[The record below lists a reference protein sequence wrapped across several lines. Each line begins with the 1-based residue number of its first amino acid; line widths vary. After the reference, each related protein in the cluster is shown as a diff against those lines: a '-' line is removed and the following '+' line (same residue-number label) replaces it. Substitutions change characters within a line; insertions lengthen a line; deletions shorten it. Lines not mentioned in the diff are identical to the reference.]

1 MKKYSI
7 LVILILLLIAF
18 GAKVTPASLLFV
30 GLIGMAKV
38 SGPLLSIEAR
48 GKIAEALVFFPWKG
62 RHLVR
67 QWLKP
72 ANPKR
77 DLQGYVRVALKLIGK
92 AIARIQSISQG
103 DTPDSYLYTKLT
115 SLAPAAQPWNAYMAK
130 QVLEDLKSAGS
141 FKTGSFTDMSAL
153 YSTHSNVA
161 AFSTDATA
169 LNLSDF
175 AFDYGYVTS
184 NDAGFQ
190 LYMAAYAAQK
200 LQIAGFT
207 TALADWVASDVNNLK
222 SAFLSTTIS

>member
-1 MKKYSI
+1 
-7 LVILILLLIAF
+7 
-18 GAKVTPASLLFV
+18 
-30 GLIGMAKV
+30 MAKV

-77 DLQGYVRVALKLIGK
+77 DLQGYVRCALKIIGK
-92 AIARIQSISQG
+92 AIARIQNLG
-103 DTPDSYLYTKLT
+103 DPTPVASYLYTKLT
-115 SLAPAAQPWNAYMAK
+115 SLAPASLPWNAYFAK

-161 AFSTDATA
+161 AFSTDAT
-169 LNLSDF
+169 LLLLSDF
-175 AFDYGYVTS
+175 IFDYGYTTS
-184 NDAGFQ
+184 NDAGFL
-190 LYMAAYAAQK
+190 LYMAAHAAQK

>member
-1 MKKYSI
+1 
-7 LVILILLLIAF
+7 
-18 GAKVTPASLLFV
+18 
-30 GLIGMAKV
+30 MAKV
-38 SGPLLSIEAR
+38 SGPLMSIEAR
-48 GKIAEALVFFPWKG
+48 GKIAEALVYFPWKG

-77 DLQGYVRVALKLIGK
+77 TLQGYVRVSLKIIGK
-92 AIARIQSISQG
+92 AIARILSVSQG
-103 DTPDSYLYTKLT
+103 DALDSYLYTKMT
-115 SLAPAAQPWNAYMAK
+115 SLAPAAQPWNAYLAK
-130 QVLEDLKSAGS
+130 QVLEDLKSAGA
-141 FKTGSFTDMSAL
+141 FQTASFTAMSAL

-169 LNLSDF
+169 LMLSDF
-175 AFDYGYVTS
+175 VFDYGYTVS
-184 NDAGFQ
+184 NDAGFL